1 MTLSTMKEVT
11 LGNDLIFNHLDF
23 YTDYQKM
30 FENEL
35 FVDFALQTNDGQ
47 VLRAH
52 KVILSARSPVFFA
65 MLTSNMREAHQ
76 SVVLVPDFDSRV
88 MLEVLRYIYVN
99 EVQSLNEISRELV
112 FAAEKYQILALK
124 EICLVNI
131 LQSLR
136 ISNVVESF
144 LIADRVSNA
153 GKLFSK
159 CVEIIMR
166 WDQRNFI
173 YCTIIFIFLLAITAT
188 SLNPANG

>member
-166 WDQRNFI
+166 
-173 YCTIIFIFLLAITAT
+173 
-188 SLNPANG
+188 